1 MQDEYPSPS
10 LSADLLA
17 LLSEQA
23 CRTLVLRSAALSDAG
38 DATALAALFT
48 EDAELVRPGAPAIR
62 GRAAIEQSYRQ
73 RPAGRITA
81 HMVLGTVFDGAIGAI
96 GDGGDGGDGGEASAT
111 SRVLVWTADAGTEP
125 GPHGRPAEPRQRLGF
140 FADRFVRTAEGWRI
154 RQRRA
159 GFEMF
164 RD

>member
-1 MQDEYPSPS
+1 MTAEAPASGPDCAAAWQR
-10 LSADLLA
+10 LQA
-17 LLSEQA
+17 EQA
-23 CRTLVLRSAALSDAG
+23 CRDLVLRSAALSDAG
-38 DATALAALFT
+38 DAAALAALFA
-48 EDAELVRPGAPAIR
+48 EDAQLVRPGAPPIS

-81 HMVLGTVFDGAIGAI
+81 HMVLGTLFDGAIGD
-96 GDGGDGGDGGEASAT
+96 GDEASAT

-140 FADRFVRTAEGWRI
+140 FADRFVYTAEGWRI
-154 RQRRA
+154 QQRRA

>member
-1 MQDEYPSPS
+1 MQDPDPSPP
-10 LSADLLA
+10 LSVDLLA

-38 DATALAALFT
+38 DAAALAALFS
-48 EDAELVRPGAPAIR
+48 EDAELVRPGAPAIT

-81 HMVLGTVFDGAIGAI
+81 HMVLGTVFDGAI
-96 GDGGDGGDGGEASAT
+96 GDGGEASAT

>member
-1 MQDEYPSPS
+1 MQDQHPSPP
-10 LSADLLA
+10 LSADLQA
-17 LLSEQA
+17 LLIEQA

-38 DATALAALFT
+38 DAAALAALFS
-48 EDAELVRPGAPAIR
+48 EDAELVRPGAPAIT

-81 HMVLGTVFDGAIGAI
+81 HMVLGTVFEGAIGS
-96 GDGGDGGDGGEASAT
+96 GDEEARAT

>member
-1 MQDEYPSPS
+1 MQDQDPSPP
-10 LSADLLA
+10 LSADLQA

-38 DATALAALFT
+38 DAAALAALFSK
-48 EDAELVRPGAPAIR
+48 DAELVRPGAPAIT
-62 GRAAIEQSYRQ
+62 GRVAIEQSYRQ

-81 HMVLGTVFDGAIGAI
+81 HMVLGTVFEGAIGS
-96 GDGGDGGDGGEASAT
+96 GDEEASAT

>member
-1 MQDEYPSPS
+1 M
-10 LSADLLA
+10 LA

-38 DATALAALFT
+38 DAAALAALFT
-48 EDAELVRPGAPAIR
+48 EDAELVRPGAPAIT

-81 HMVLGTVFDGAIGAI
+81 HMVLGTVFDGAIG
-96 GDGGDGGDGGEASAT
+96 DGGDGGEAGAT